1 MEAENIG
8 SLISSNQTQA
18 AVKLF
23 DSEIKKGAAPWEI
36 HESLF
41 ETVQPVLNPPF
52 INPHLPKMY
61 AICREFVPFLKP
73 QDLPGL
79 VRLEIAEYA
88 SRPRLAELPKADIP
102 RRPIDFNGVEEAIAA
117 GKRGETAKCMAAFLN
132 RHGGEEFARR
142 MLLLGSGYLNNSL
155 GHSISCTAFILLE
168 MLKKKNRDP
177 WPVLS
182 ALAEYFCRGHFE
194 TTPTSDNK
202 SPLSAGQ
209 MEHHILRATSGQGI
223 INLHHTITIYSIDRV
238 RHLFRGEEQ
247 SMLISAWIDFMGDK
261 EPAEV
266 MMDESGPESFTD
278 YDHFYS
284 LFSELNPKPLLKPL
298 VEATRTPDRI
308 PAIKRYLAR
317 GVCDLY
323 QGTYNPH
330 YLTGL
335 GSLFWLLDTCRD
347 SDAIILNGLF
357 QYLDF
362 FFNGLKS
369 DD

>member
-1 MEAENIG
+1 METETIG
-8 SLISSNQTQA
+8 SLISSNRTQA
-18 AVKLF
+18 AVELF
-23 DSEIKKGAAPWEI
+23 DSKIEKGADPWEI

-61 AICREFVPFLKP
+61 AICGEFVPFLEP
-73 QDLPGL
+73 QYLPGL

-88 SRPRLAELPKADIP
+88 RRPRLGELPKADIP
-102 RRPIDFNGVEEAIAA
+102 RRSIDFNEVEVAIS
-117 GKRGETAKCMAAFLN
+117 GRKRGETAKCMAAFLD
-132 RHGGEEFARR
+132 RHGGREFTRR
-142 MLLLGSGYLNNSL
+142 MLLLGSGYLNNTL

-168 MLKKKNRDP
+168 MLKKKDRDP
-177 WPVLS
+177 WPVIS

-194 TTPTSDNK
+194 TTPASDGRF
-202 SPLSAGQ
+202 PVSARQ
-209 MEHHILRATSGQGI
+209 MEHQILRATSGQGI
-223 INLHHTITIYSIDRV
+223 INLHHTITIYAIDRV
-238 RHLFRGEEQ
+238 RHLFSKEEQ
-247 SMLISAWIDFMGDK
+247 AMLTSAWIGFMGDK

-298 VEATRTPDRI
+298 IEATRTPERV
-308 PAIKRYLAR
+308 PTIKQYLVR
-317 GVCDLY
+317 GVCDLHR
-323 QGTYNPH
+323 GAYNPH

-335 GSLFWLLDTCRD
+335 GSLFWLLDVCRD